1 MLYGVLGGFGL
12 GLIYLPAVVAVGYYF
27 DSKRALATG
36 LIIMIMVTVVMI
48 GSMIMTMVMLWLTH
62 IDQCEGLIALKMML
76 VMGFRYIL
84 TNLLVEEE
92 KLQILR
98 HGNAVTY
105 ISDQC
110 VGLAATTLLI
120 TNMMVFAGISV
131 CGSGV
136 GTFIFAPLATWLL
149 EQWVLDRDDDGGD
162 DNNEEN
168 GDGDND
174 DLHLVLFSIHDNDA
188 LNNAQH
194 STII

>member
-1 MLYGVLGGFGL
+1 MFS
-12 GLIYLPAVVAVGYYF
+12 
-27 DSKRALATG
+27 DALRSPWRVWPWSD
-36 LIIMIMVTVVMI
+36 LSPCSRCCWLLFRLKESPCYRFYIMMTVI
-48 GSMIMTMVMLWLTH
+48 K
-62 IDQCEGLIALKMML
+62 IDHYNDEWP
-76 VMGFRYIL
+76 RW
-84 TNLLVEEE
+84 
-92 KLQILR
+92 
-98 HGNAVTY
+98 
-105 ISDQC
+105 
-110 VGLAATTLLI
+110 
-120 TNMMVFAGISV
+120 FAGISV

-194 STII
+194 STIIWSRYGWKGANIIFAGLCLQCAVRFFTQLVQIF